1 MTETRSPSHKIGSAP
16 GFSLVELVVIV
27 LLLGILAAA
36 VVPRFSSPPVT
47 VGASADQMAADI
59 RYVQALSMTRGA
71 RYCFY
76 LGTLTNGTS
85 YALRTGSSCA
95 TTVTHP
101 ATGSS
106 SPVSLGDI
114 TYSAVNLSTV
124 YIEFDTKGQP
134 TTISPS
140 TGSAQITLSG
150 GGETRVVAV
159 TGVTGRVVLQ

>member
-1 MTETRSPSHKIGSAP
+1 MTETQSPSHKIGPAA

-27 LLLGILAAA
+27 LLLGILAVA
-36 VVPRFSSPPVT
+36 VFPRFSSPPVT

-76 LGTLTNGTS
+76 LTSTTS
-85 YALRTGSSCA
+85 YALRTGTSC
-95 TTVTHP
+95 TTAVNHP

-106 SPVSLGDI
+106 SPISLSDI
-114 TYSAVNLSTV
+114 TYTATNLSTV

-150 GGETRVVAV
+150 GGETRVVSV